1 MWGIRYIQILSMEI
15 PIELNVS
22 NFKERRQQNTEN
34 RFKPG
39 SARQRID
46 GKDRQNKEKIK
57 RWEQLIKEGVQER
70 AQLMRLILHIRN
82 MNTFLVHKEN
92 SLENVSFV
100 MHTYIY
106 IHMYIWYIY
115 TYLYIYFFFTLKTN
129 IYKYIYLAYYMI
141 IQQIFKSKWWN
152 FFLKTSCI

>member
-1 MWGIRYIQILSMEI
+1 MWGTRYIQILSMEI

-46 GKDRQNKEKIK
+46 GKDKQNKEKIK
-57 RWEQLIKEGVQER
+57 RGEQLIKEGVQER

-106 IHMYIWYIY
+106 IYTCIYGIYIHTYIY
-115 TYLYIYFFFTLKTN
+115 ISFLHWKQIYIN
-129 IYKYIYLAYYMI
+129 IY
-141 IQQIFKSKWWN
+141 
-152 FFLKTSCI
+152 T

>member
-1 MWGIRYIQILSMEI
+1 MEI

-46 GKDRQNKEKIK
+46 GKDKQNKEKIK
-57 RWEQLIKEGVQER
+57 RGEQLIKEGVQER

-106 IHMYIWYIY
+106 IYTCIYGIYIHTYIY
-115 TYLYIYFFFTLKTN
+115 I
-129 IYKYIYLAYYMI
+129 
-141 IQQIFKSKWWN
+141 S
-152 FFLKTSCI
+152 FLH

>member
-57 RWEQLIKEGVQER
+57 RGEQLVKEGVQER

-106 IHMYIWYIY
+106 IYTCIYGIYIHTYIY
-115 TYLYIYFFFTLKTN
+115 ISFLHWKQIYIN
-129 IYKYIYLAYYMI
+129 IY
-141 IQQIFKSKWWN
+141 
-152 FFLKTSCI
+152 T

>member
-46 GKDRQNKEKIK
+46 GKDRRNKEKIK
-57 RWEQLIKEGVQER
+57 RGEQVIKEGVQER

-106 IHMYIWYIY
+106 IYTHVYMVYIY
-115 TYLYIYFFFTLKTN
+115 ILIYIFLFYTEN
-129 IYKYIYLAYYMI
+129 KYI
-141 IQQIFKSKWWN
+141 
-152 FFLKTSCI
+152 

>member
-46 GKDRQNKEKIK
+46 GEDRKNKEQIK
-57 RWEQLIKEGVQER
+57 RGGQLIKEGVQER

-106 IHMYIWYIY
+106 IYTCIYGIYIHTYIY
-115 TYLYIYFFFTLKTN
+115 ISFLHWKQIYIN
-129 IYKYIYLAYYMI
+129 IY
-141 IQQIFKSKWWN
+141 
-152 FFLKTSCI
+152 T

>member
-1 MWGIRYIQILSMEI
+1 MWRIRYIQILSMEI

-46 GKDRQNKEKIK
+46 GKDKQNKEKIK
-57 RWEQLIKEGVQER
+57 RGEQLIKEGVQER

-106 IHMYIWYIY
+106 IYTCIYGIYIHTYIY
-115 TYLYIYFFFTLKTN
+115 ISFLHWKQIYIN
-129 IYKYIYLAYYMI
+129 IY
-141 IQQIFKSKWWN
+141 
-152 FFLKTSCI
+152 T

>member
-46 GKDRQNKEKIK
+46 GKDRRNKEKIK
-57 RWEQLIKEGVQER
+57 RGEQVIKEGVQER

-106 IHMYIWYIY
+106 IYTCIYGIYIHTYIY
-115 TYLYIYFFFTLKTN
+115 ISFLHWKQIYIN
-129 IYKYIYLAYYMI
+129 IY
-141 IQQIFKSKWWN
+141 
-152 FFLKTSCI
+152 T

>member
-57 RWEQLIKEGVQER
+57 RGEQLIKEGVQER

-106 IHMYIWYIY
+106 IYTCIYGIYIHTYIY
-115 TYLYIYFFFTLKTN
+115 ISFLHWKQIYIN
-129 IYKYIYLAYYMI
+129 IY
-141 IQQIFKSKWWN
+141 
-152 FFLKTSCI
+152 T

>member
-1 MWGIRYIQILSMEI
+1 MEI

-22 NFKERRQQNTEN
+22 NFKERSQQNTEN

-39 SARQRID
+39 SAQQGI
-46 GKDRQNKEKIK
+46 GWEKTVKKVDRGGNEKL
-57 RWEQLIKEGVQER
+57 RWESTGASAANEINTTYKN
-70 AQLMRLILHIRN
+70 N

-100 MHTYIY
+100 MHTYI
-106 IHMYIWYIY
+106 HIY
-115 TYLYIYFFFTLKTN
+115 TCIYGIYIYLYIYFFFTLKTN
-129 IYKYIYLAYYMI
+129 IYKYIYLAYYVI
-141 IQQIFKSKWWN
+141 IQQIIKSKWWN

>member
-46 GKDRQNKEKIK
+46 GKDRRNKEKIK
-57 RWEQLIKEGVQER
+57 RGEQVIKEGVQER
-70 AQLMRLILHIRN
+70 AQLMRLILHIRY

-106 IHMYIWYIY
+106 IYTCIYGIYIHTYIY
-115 TYLYIYFFFTLKTN
+115 ISFLHWKQIYIN
-129 IYKYIYLAYYMI
+129 IY
-141 IQQIFKSKWWN
+141 
-152 FFLKTSCI
+152 T

>member
-57 RWEQLIKEGVQER
+57 RGEQVIKEGVQER

-106 IHMYIWYIY
+106 IYTCIYGIYIHTYIY
-115 TYLYIYFFFTLKTN
+115 ISFLHWKQIYIN
-129 IYKYIYLAYYMI
+129 IY
-141 IQQIFKSKWWN
+141 
-152 FFLKTSCI
+152 T

>member
-46 GKDRQNKEKIK
+46 GKDKQNKEKIK
-57 RWEQLIKEGVQER
+57 RREQLIKEGVQER

-106 IHMYIWYIY
+106 IYTHVYMVYIY
-115 TYLYIYFFFTLKTN
+115 ILIYIFLFYTEN
-129 IYKYIYLAYYMI
+129 KYI
-141 IQQIFKSKWWN
+141 
-152 FFLKTSCI
+152 